1 MEGGMDALIEYLKE
15 SSAEH
20 AFHEYLY
27 NLAVVAITFAGF
39 AAIAIS
45 LIGKDS
51 TRFHFQLIRNH
62 FILGFAV
69 VGACFLPQLLRFD
82 PYFDNKRDALRLA
95 SVMAALIPAIFCFTY
110 PAVRRRE
117 SGQVSIPGATKALL
131 FFYFFVS
138 VLMFSNLFADD
149 PGLYAFALTM
159 QQFINVVTFL
169 VGFRYFVPQSQPDS
183 KTSHQLP
190 ASPQAP
196 SGS

>member
-1 MEGGMDALIEYLKE
+1 M
-15 SSAEH
+15 
-20 AFHEYLY
+20 
-27 NLAVVAITFAGF
+27 AG
-39 AAIAIS
+39 
-45 LIGKDS
+45 
-51 TRFHFQLIRNH
+51 
-62 FILGFAV
+62 
-69 VGACFLPQLLRFD
+69 
-82 PYFDNKRDALRLA
+82 
-95 SVMAALIPAIFCFTY
+95 LIPAIFCFTY

>member
-1 MEGGMDALIEYLKE
+1 MDALIE

-27 NLAVVAITFAGF
+27 NLGVVAITFGGF

-69 VGACFLPQLLRFD
+69 VGACFLPQLLLFD
-82 PYFDNKRDALRLA
+82 PYFDNKSDALRLA
-95 SVMAALIPAIFCFTY
+95 SVFAALTPAIFCFTY

-131 FFYFFVS
+131 VFYFFVS
-138 VLMFSNLFADD
+138 VLMLSNLFADD
-149 PGLYAFALTM
+149 PALYAFALTM
-159 QQFINVVTFL
+159 QQFLNVATFL
-169 VGFRYFVPQSQPDS
+169 VGFRYFAPETQPVS

-190 ASPQAP
+190 ASLV
-196 SGS
+196 G

>member
-1 MEGGMDALIEYLKE
+1 MDALIEYLKQ
-15 SSAEH
+15 SRARLSRISVQPRGCRNH
-20 AFHEYLY
+20 FS
-27 NLAVVAITFAGF
+27 GF

-69 VGACFLPQLLRFD
+69 VGACFLPQLLLFD

-95 SVMAALIPAIFCFTY
+95 SVMAGLIPAIFCFTY

-131 FFYFFVS
+131 FFYF
-138 VLMFSNLFADD
+138 
-149 PGLYAFALTM
+149 
-159 QQFINVVTFL
+159 
-169 VGFRYFVPQSQPDS
+169 
-183 KTSHQLP
+183 
-190 ASPQAP
+190 
-196 SGS
+196 